1 MTGEV
6 FGLSGLIIL
15 LVFMVLP
22 IWALVDAISQP
33 TGAFAAAGSSKGMW
47 IALIVVFSTPDRNR
61 RCRALYRLLGLDTTP
76 GESHHNLIL
85 ALSIRCS
92 GILFPTPCA

>member
-22 IWALVDAISQP
+22 IWALVDAISRP

-47 IALIVVFSTPDRNR
+47 IALIVVFS
-61 RCRALYRLLGLDTTP
+61 LLTGIVGVVL
-76 GESHHNLIL
+76 SIVYL
-85 ALSIRCS
+85 ALIRPRVKA
-92 GILFPTPCA
+92 ITT